1 MSLWARFASD
11 PRMRHIYMVPG
22 GKFMRARR
30 PNFRITGWQRMEMSA
45 AAGPVG
51 GMHVRIIIKGPA
63 QAAFESANWRLEAGL
78 LVNALEDPA

>member
-1 MSLWARFASD
+1 
-11 PRMRHIYMVPG
+11 
-22 GKFMRARR
+22 
-30 PNFRITGWQRMEMSA
+30 MEMSA